1 MSEFKVKQFEDPRD
15 KDDSNRIVWT
25 TAKVQKAIESMELG
39 YQVAH
44 APFYEGDINYRKGNT
59 VFDYTEEEMAEL
71 KKCAK
76 DIVYFAN
83 TYCHAM
89 TDEGVRKIQLRDY
102 QAEMLKQYQENRW
115 NVTLASRQIGKTICS
130 GIFIAWYSLFNFDK
144 NAMIMANKGAT
155 TKEILMKA
163 KHIYENLPFFLKPG
177 ILKKDVMEM
186 RFDNGCRVIGQ
197 NTTKTGGISFT
208 IHLLYLDEFAHIMPS
223 IINPFYENVYP
234 TLSSSKISR
243 VIITSTPNGYNK
255 FHDIYQNAVDGNNE
269 YAPFRVDWWQVPG
282 RDEKWKEQEIANLGS
297 IEAFNQQYNNQFLS
311 ASSLLLSS
319 VEMKKLKNNEQE
331 FVFHEFDGL
340 DDLGIDYSSLK
351 WDQKVDPDNLDGKQ
365 DFYLFSVDL
374 AEGVGKDYTV
384 INIFKILPMDIKFH
398 RDLVSPSDVTDFFKL
413 EQIGIFRSNVHSLK
427 EVSQILYEMC
437 VNIFDQE
444 NLRCIIEYNAFGQE
458 VINNLI
464 QLYPTRNDFDEEI
477 LVRYAHRVGSKIKKP
492 GIKVNRDNKRIL
504 TTKVKNYIRTSRMIV
519 KDPTSVSEAAMFSR
533 NENGTYSA
541 QTGNDDCMMTIVN
554 ACSFFDTVDY
564 SETVEELFD
573 YIPQIYKT
581 EIEKTLESSGNLSGD
596 SFNIYDILE

>member
-1 MSEFKVKQFEDPRD
+1 MSEFKVKQFEDP
-15 KDDSNRIVWT
+15 KDNDSNRIVWNEE
-25 TAKVQKAIESMELG
+25 KVKKAIDSIEMG
-39 YQVAH
+39 YQVPH
-44 APFYEGDINYRKGNT
+44 APFYEGDIAYRKGNT
-59 VFDYTEEEMAEL
+59 VYDYSKEEVAEI
-71 KKCAK
+71 KRCAK

-89 TDEGVRKIQLRDY
+89 TDEGVRKIKLRDY
-102 QAEMLKQYQENRW
+102 QADMLRQYQDNRW
-115 NVTLASRQIGKTICS
+115 NITLASRQIGKTICS

-177 ILKKDVMEM
+177 IMKKDVMEM

-255 FHDIYQNAVDGNNE
+255 FHDIYQNAVEGNNE

-282 RDEKWKEQEIANLGS
+282 RDEEWQKQEIANLGS

-319 VEMKKLKNNEQE
+319 VEMKKVKNNEKE
-331 FVFHEFDGL
+331 FVFKELDAL
-340 DDLGIDYSSLK
+340 DDLGVDYSSLR
-351 WDQKVDPDNLDGKQ
+351 WDPDIDVDYLDGNQ
-365 DFYLFSVDL
+365 DFYLFSIDL
-374 AEGVGKDYTV
+374 AEGVGKDHTV
-384 INIFKILPMDIKFH
+384 INMFQIKPTEIKHH
-398 RDLVSPSDVTDFFKL
+398 RDLVSPSDITDFFKL
-413 EQIGIFRSNVHSLK
+413 EQIGLFRSNIHSLK
-427 EVSQILYEMC
+427 DFSMILYELC
-437 VNIFDQE
+437 VSIFDQE
-444 NLRCIIEYNAFGQE
+444 NLRLIIEYNAFGQE

-464 QLYPTRNDFDEEI
+464 SLYPTRNDFDEETI
-477 LVRYAHRVGSKIKKP
+477 VRYSHRVGSKIKKP
-492 GIKVNRDNKRIL
+492 GIKINRDNKRIL
-504 TTKVKNYIRTSRMIV
+504 TTKVKNYIRSSRMVI
-519 KDPTSVSEAAMFSR
+519 KETNTVSEAAMFSR

-541 QTGNDDCMMTIVN
+541 QTGNDDCMMTVVN

-564 SETVEELFD
+564 SETIEELFD
-573 YIPQIYKT
+573 YIDEIYKT
-581 EIEKTLESSGNLSGD
+581 KIEETLEISGNLSGD
-596 SFNIYDILE
+596 SFNIYDIVQ

>member
-1 MSEFKVKQFEDPRD
+1 MSEFKVKQFEDP
-15 KDDSNRIVWT
+15 KDNDSNRIVWNEE
-25 TAKVQKAIESMELG
+25 KVKKAIDSIEMG
-39 YQVAH
+39 YQVPH
-44 APFYEGDINYRKGNT
+44 APFYEGDIAYRKGNT
-59 VFDYTEEEMAEL
+59 VYDYSKEEVAEI
-71 KKCAK
+71 KRCAK

-89 TDEGVRKIQLRDY
+89 TDEGVRKIKLRDY
-102 QAEMLKQYQENRW
+102 QAEMLRQYQDNRW
-115 NVTLASRQIGKTICS
+115 NITLASRQIGKTICS

-177 ILKKDVMEM
+177 IMKKDVMEM

-255 FHDIYQNAVDGNNE
+255 FHDIYQNAVEGNNE

-282 RDEKWKEQEIANLGS
+282 RDEEWQKQEIANLGS

-319 VEMKKLKNNEQE
+319 VEMKKVKNNEKE
-331 FVFHEFDGL
+331 FVFKELDAL
-340 DDLGIDYSSLK
+340 DDLGVDYSALR
-351 WDQKVDPDNLDGKQ
+351 WDPDIDVDYLDGNQ
-365 DFYLFSVDL
+365 DFYLFSIDL
-374 AEGVGKDYTV
+374 AEGVGKDHTV
-384 INIFKILPMDIKFH
+384 INMFQIKPTEIKHH
-398 RDLVSPSDVTDFFKL
+398 RDLVSPSDITDFFKL
-413 EQIGIFRSNVHSLK
+413 EQIGLFRSNIHSLK
-427 EVSQILYEMC
+427 DFSMILYELC
-437 VNIFDQE
+437 VSIFDQE
-444 NLRCIIEYNAFGQE
+444 NLRLIIEYNAFGQE

-464 QLYPTRNDFDEEI
+464 SLYPTRNDFDEETI
-477 LVRYAHRVGSKIKKP
+477 VRYSHRVGSKIKKP
-492 GIKVNRDNKRIL
+492 GIKINRDNKRIL
-504 TTKVKNYIRTSRMIV
+504 TTKVKNYIRSSRMVI
-519 KDPTSVSEAAMFSR
+519 KESNTVSEAAMFSR

-541 QTGNDDCMMTIVN
+541 QTGNDDCMMTVVN

-564 SETVEELFD
+564 SETIEELFD
-573 YIPQIYKT
+573 YIDEIYKT
-581 EIEKTLESSGNLSGD
+581 KIEETLEISGNLSGD
-596 SFNIYDILE
+596 SFNIYDIVQ

>member
-1 MSEFKVKQFEDPRD
+1 MSEFKVKQFEDP
-15 KDDSNRIVWT
+15 KDNDANRIVWT
-25 TAKVQKAIESMELG
+25 SEKVQKAIESMELG
-39 YQVAH
+39 YQVPH

-59 VFDYTEEEMAEL
+59 VFDYTEAEMAEV
-71 KKCAK
+71 KRCAR

-89 TDEGVRKIQLRDY
+89 TDEGVRKIELRDY
-102 QAEMLKQYQENRW
+102 QAEMLRQYQDNRW
-115 NVTLASRQIGKTICS
+115 NITLASRQIGKTICS

-177 ILKKDVMEM
+177 VMKKDVMEM

-255 FHDIYQNAVDGNNE
+255 FHDIYQNAVEGNNE
-269 YAPFRVDWWQVPG
+269 YTPFRVDWWQVPG
-282 RDEKWKEQEIANLGS
+282 RDEEWKAQEIANLGT

-311 ASSLLLSS
+311 ASSLLLNS
-319 VEMKKLKNNEQE
+319 VEMKKLKSFETE
-331 FVFHEFDGL
+331 FVFREFDDL
-340 DDLGIDYSSLK
+340 DDLGIDYSCLK
-351 WDQKVDPDNLDGKQ
+351 WDPNIDVDMLDGKQ
-365 DFYLFSVDL
+365 DFYLFSIDL
-374 AEGVGKDYTV
+374 AEGVGKDHTV
-384 INIFKILPMDIKFH
+384 CNIFKILPTDIKFH
-398 RDLVSPSDVTDFFKL
+398 RELVSPSDITDFFKL
-413 EQIGIFRSNVHSLK
+413 EQIGIFRSNLHSLK
-427 EVSQILYEMC
+427 EFSMIVYELC

-444 NLRCIIEYNAFGQE
+444 NIRNIIEYNAFGQE
-458 VINNLI
+458 LINNLI
-464 QLYPTRNDFDEEI
+464 SLYPTRNDFDEETI
-477 LVRYAHRVGSKIKKP
+477 VKFSHRVGSKIKRH
-492 GIKVNRDNKRIL
+492 GIKINRDNKRIL
-504 TTKVKNYIRTSRMIV
+504 TTKVKNYIRSNRMIV
-519 KDPTSVSEAAMFSR
+519 KDINTVSEASMFSR

-541 QTGNDDCMMTIVN
+541 QTGNDDCMMTVVN

-573 YIPQIYKT
+573 YIDEIYKT
-581 EIEKTLESSGNLSGD
+581 EIEKTLELSGNLSGD
-596 SFNIYDILE
+596 SFNIYDILD

>member
-1 MSEFKVKQFEDPRD
+1 MSEFKVKQFEDP
-15 KDDSNRIVWT
+15 KDNDSNRIVWNEE
-25 TAKVQKAIESMELG
+25 KVKKAIDSIEMG
-39 YQVAH
+39 YQVPH
-44 APFYEGDINYRKGNT
+44 APFYEGDIAYRKGNT
-59 VFDYTEEEMAEL
+59 VYDYSKEEVAEI
-71 KKCAK
+71 KRCAK

-89 TDEGVRKIQLRDY
+89 TDEGVRKIKLRDY
-102 QAEMLKQYQENRW
+102 QAEMLRQYQDNRW
-115 NVTLASRQIGKTICS
+115 NITLASRQIGKTICS

-177 ILKKDVMEM
+177 IMKKDVMEM

-255 FHDIYQNAVDGNNE
+255 FHDIYQNAVEGNNE

-282 RDEKWKEQEIANLGS
+282 RDEEWQKQEIANLGS

-319 VEMKKLKNNEQE
+319 IEMKKVKNNEKE
-331 FVFHEFDGL
+331 FVFKELDAL
-340 DDLGIDYSSLK
+340 DDLGVDYSSLR
-351 WDQKVDPDNLDGKQ
+351 WDPDIDVDYLDGNQ
-365 DFYLFSVDL
+365 DFYLFSIDL
-374 AEGVGKDYTV
+374 AEGVGKDHTV
-384 INIFKILPMDIKFH
+384 INMFQIKPTEIKHH
-398 RDLVSPSDVTDFFKL
+398 RDLVSPSDITDFFKL
-413 EQIGIFRSNVHSLK
+413 EQIGLFRSNIHSLK
-427 EVSQILYEMC
+427 DFSMILYELC
-437 VNIFDQE
+437 VSIFDQE
-444 NLRCIIEYNAFGQE
+444 NLRLIIEYNAFGQE

-464 QLYPTRNDFDEEI
+464 SLYPTRNDFDEETI
-477 LVRYAHRVGSKIKKP
+477 VRYSHRVGSKIKKP
-492 GIKVNRDNKRIL
+492 GIKINRDNKRIL
-504 TTKVKNYIRTSRMIV
+504 TTKVKNYIRSSRMVI
-519 KDPTSVSEAAMFSR
+519 KESNTVSEAAMFSR

-541 QTGNDDCMMTIVN
+541 QTGNDDCMMTVVN

-564 SETVEELFD
+564 SETIEELFD
-573 YIPQIYKT
+573 YIDEIYKT
-581 EIEKTLESSGNLSGD
+581 KIEETLEISGNLSGD
-596 SFNIYDILE
+596 SFNIYDIVQ

>member
-1 MSEFKVKQFEDPRD
+1 MSEFKVKQFEDP
-15 KDDSNRIVWT
+15 KDNDSNRIVWNEE
-25 TAKVQKAIESMELG
+25 KVKKAIDSIEMG
-39 YQVAH
+39 YQVPH
-44 APFYEGDINYRKGNT
+44 APFYEGDIAYRKGNT
-59 VFDYTEEEMAEL
+59 VYDYSKEEVAEI
-71 KKCAK
+71 KRCAK

-89 TDEGVRKIQLRDY
+89 TDEGVRKIKLRDY
-102 QAEMLKQYQENRW
+102 QADMLRQYQDNRW
-115 NVTLASRQIGKTICS
+115 NITLASRQIGKTICS

-177 ILKKDVMEM
+177 IMKKDVMEM

-255 FHDIYQNAVDGNNE
+255 FHDIYQNAVEGNNE

-282 RDEKWKEQEIANLGS
+282 RDEEWQKQEIANLGS

-319 VEMKKLKNNEQE
+319 IEMKKVKNNEKE
-331 FVFHEFDGL
+331 FVFKELDAL
-340 DDLGIDYSSLK
+340 DDLGVDYSSLR
-351 WDQKVDPDNLDGKQ
+351 WDPDIDVDYLDGNQ
-365 DFYLFSVDL
+365 DFYLFSIDL
-374 AEGVGKDYTV
+374 AEGVGKDHTV
-384 INIFKILPMDIKFH
+384 INMFQIKPTEIKHH
-398 RDLVSPSDVTDFFKL
+398 RDLVSPSDITDFFKL
-413 EQIGIFRSNVHSLK
+413 EQIGLFRSNIHSLK
-427 EVSQILYEMC
+427 DFSMILYELC
-437 VNIFDQE
+437 VSIFDQE
-444 NLRCIIEYNAFGQE
+444 NLRLIIEYNAFGQE

-464 QLYPTRNDFDEEI
+464 SLYPTRNDFDEETI
-477 LVRYAHRVGSKIKKP
+477 VRYSHRVGSKIKKP
-492 GIKVNRDNKRIL
+492 GIKINRDNKRIL
-504 TTKVKNYIRTSRMIV
+504 TTKVKNYIRSSRMII
-519 KDPTSVSEAAMFSR
+519 KETNTVSEASMFSR

-541 QTGNDDCMMTIVN
+541 QTGNDDCMMTVVN

-564 SETVEELFD
+564 SETIEELFD
-573 YIPQIYKT
+573 YIDEIYKT
-581 EIEKTLESSGNLSGD
+581 KIEETLEISGNLSGD
-596 SFNIYDILE
+596 SFNIYDIVQ

>member
-1 MSEFKVKQFEDPRD
+1 MSEFKVKQFEDP
-15 KDDSNRIVWT
+15 KDNDSSRIVWT
-25 TAKVQKAIESMELG
+25 AEKVQKAIESIEMG

-44 APFYEGDINYRKGNT
+44 APFYEGDIAYRKGNT
-59 VFDYTEEEMAEL
+59 VYDYSKEEVAEI
-71 KKCAK
+71 KRCAK

-83 TYCHAM
+83 KYCHAM
-89 TDEGVRKIQLRDY
+89 TDEGVRKIILRPY
-102 QAEMLKQYQENRW
+102 QEEMLRQYQQNRW

-144 NAMIMANKGAT
+144 NAMIMSNKGAT

-177 ILKKDVMEM
+177 IMKKDVMEM

-282 RDEKWKEQEIANLGS
+282 RDEAWKEQEVANLGS
-297 IEAFNQQYNNQFLS
+297 IEAFNQQYGNQFLS
-311 ASSLLLSS
+311 SSSLLLSS
-319 VEMKKLKNNEQE
+319 VEMKKVKNNEKE
-331 FVFHEFDGL
+331 FVFRELDAL
-340 DDLGIDYSSLK
+340 DDLGIDYSSLR
-351 WDQKVDPDNLDGKQ
+351 WDPDIDVDMLDGNQ
-365 DFYLFSVDL
+365 DFYLFSIDL

-384 INIFKILPMDIKFH
+384 INIFKVLPMDIKDH
-398 RDLVSPSDVTDFFKL
+398 RDLVSPSDITDFFKL
-413 EQIGIFRSNVHSLK
+413 EQIGIFRSNLHSLK
-427 EVSQILYEMC
+427 DFSMILYELC
-437 VNIFDQE
+437 VEIFDQE
-444 NLRCIIEYNAFGQE
+444 NLRLIIEYNAFGQE

-464 QLYPTRNDFDEEI
+464 ALYPTRNDFDEETI
-477 LVRYAHRVGSKIKKP
+477 VRYSHRVGSKIKKP

-504 TTKVKNYIRTSRMIV
+504 TTKVKNYIRTSRMVI
-519 KDPTSVSEAAMFSR
+519 KDINTVSEAAMFSR

-541 QTGNDDCMMTIVN
+541 QTGNDDCMMTVVN

-573 YIPQIYKT
+573 YIEEIYKT
-581 EIEKTLESSGNLSGD
+581 KIEETLEISGNLSGD
-596 SFNIYDILE
+596 SFNIYDIVE

>member
-1 MSEFKVKQFEDPRD
+1 MSEFKVKQFEDP
-15 KDDSNRIVWT
+15 KDNDSSRIVWT
-25 TAKVQKAIESMELG
+25 AEKVQKAIESIEMG

-44 APFYEGDINYRKGNT
+44 APFYEGDIAYRKGNT
-59 VFDYTEEEMAEL
+59 VYDYSKEEVEEI
-71 KKCAK
+71 KRCAK

-83 TYCHAM
+83 KYCHAM
-89 TDEGVRKIQLRDY
+89 TDEGVRKIILRPY
-102 QAEMLKQYQENRW
+102 QEEMLRQYQQNRW

-144 NAMIMANKGAT
+144 NAMIMSNKGAT

-177 ILKKDVMEM
+177 IMKKDVMEM

-255 FHDIYQNAVDGNNE
+255 FHEIYQGAVDGVNE

-282 RDEKWKEQEIANLGS
+282 RDEAWKDQEVANLGS
-297 IEAFNQQYNNQFLS
+297 IEAFNQQYGNQFLS
-311 ASSLLLSS
+311 SSSLLLSS
-319 VEMKKLKNNEQE
+319 VEMKKVKNSEKE
-331 FVFHEFDGL
+331 FVFRELDAL
-340 DDLGIDYSSLK
+340 DDLGIDYSALR
-351 WDQKVDPDNLDGKQ
+351 WDPDIDVDMLDGNQ
-365 DFYLFSVDL
+365 DFYLFSIDL

-384 INIFKILPMDIKFH
+384 INIFKVLPMAVKDH
-398 RDLVSPSDVTDFFKL
+398 RDLVSPSDITDFFKL
-413 EQIGIFRSNVHSLK
+413 EQIGIFRSNLHSLK
-427 EVSQILYEMC
+427 DFSMILYELC
-437 VNIFDQE
+437 VEIFDQE
-444 NLRCIIEYNAFGQE
+444 NLRLIIEYNAFGQE

-464 QLYPTRNDFDEEI
+464 ALYPTRNDFDEETI
-477 LVRYAHRVGSKIKKP
+477 VRYSHRVGSKIKKP

-504 TTKVKNYIRTSRMIV
+504 TTKVKNYIRTSRMVI
-519 KDPTSVSEAAMFSR
+519 KDVNTVSEAAMFSR

-541 QTGNDDCMMTIVN
+541 QTGNDDCMMTVVN

-573 YIPQIYKT
+573 YIDEIYKT
-581 EIEKTLESSGNLSGD
+581 KIEETLEISGNLSGD
-596 SFNIYDILE
+596 SFNIYDIVE

>member
-1 MSEFKVKQFEDPRD
+1 MSEFKVKQFEDP
-15 KDDSNRIVWT
+15 KDNDSNRIVWNEE
-25 TAKVQKAIESMELG
+25 KVKKAIDSIEMG
-39 YQVAH
+39 YQVPH
-44 APFYEGDINYRKGNT
+44 APFYEGDIAYRKGNT
-59 VFDYTEEEMAEL
+59 VYDYSKEEVAEI
-71 KKCAK
+71 KRCAK

-89 TDEGVRKIQLRDY
+89 TDEGVRKIKLRDY
-102 QAEMLKQYQENRW
+102 QAEMLRQYQDNRW
-115 NVTLASRQIGKTICS
+115 NITLASRQIGKTICS

-177 ILKKDVMEM
+177 IMKKDVMEM

-255 FHDIYQNAVDGNNE
+255 FHDIYQNAVEGNNE

-282 RDEKWKEQEIANLGS
+282 RDEEWQKQEIANLGS

-319 VEMKKLKNNEQE
+319 VEMKKVKNNEKE
-331 FVFHEFDGL
+331 FVFKELDAL
-340 DDLGIDYSSLK
+340 DDLGVDYSSLR
-351 WDQKVDPDNLDGKQ
+351 WDPDIDVDYLDGNQ
-365 DFYLFSVDL
+365 DFYLFSIDL
-374 AEGVGKDYTV
+374 AEGVGKDHTV
-384 INIFKILPMDIKFH
+384 INMFQIKPTEIKHH
-398 RDLVSPSDVTDFFKL
+398 RDLVSPSDITDFFKL
-413 EQIGIFRSNVHSLK
+413 EQIGLFRSNIHSLK
-427 EVSQILYEMC
+427 DFSMILYELC
-437 VNIFDQE
+437 VSIFDQE
-444 NLRCIIEYNAFGQE
+444 NLRLIIEYNAFGQE

-464 QLYPTRNDFDEEI
+464 SLYPTRNDFDEETI
-477 LVRYAHRVGSKIKKP
+477 VRYSHRVGSKIKKP
-492 GIKVNRDNKRIL
+492 GIKINRDNKRIL
-504 TTKVKNYIRTSRMIV
+504 TTKVKNYIRSSRMVI
-519 KDPTSVSEAAMFSR
+519 KETNTVSEAAMFSR
-533 NENGTYSA
+533 NDNGTYSA
-541 QTGNDDCMMTIVN
+541 QTGNDDCMMTVVN

-564 SETVEELFD
+564 SETIEELFD
-573 YIPQIYKT
+573 YIDEIYKT
-581 EIEKTLESSGNLSGD
+581 KIEETLEISGNLSGD
-596 SFNIYDILE
+596 SFNIYDIVQ

>member
-1 MSEFKVKQFEDPRD
+1 MSEFKVKQFEDP
-15 KDDSNRIVWT
+15 KDNDSNRIVWT
-25 TAKVQKAIESMELG
+25 EEKVKKAIDSIEMG
-39 YQVAH
+39 YQVPH
-44 APFYEGDINYRKGNT
+44 APFYEGDIAYRKGNT
-59 VFDYTEEEMAEL
+59 VYDYSKDEVAEI
-71 KKCAK
+71 KRCAK

-89 TDEGVRKIQLRDY
+89 TDEGVRKIKLRDY
-102 QAEMLKQYQENRW
+102 QAEMLRQYQVNRW
-115 NVTLASRQIGKTICS
+115 NITLASRQIGKTICS

-177 ILKKDVMEM
+177 IMKKDVMEM

-255 FHDIYQNAVDGNNE
+255 FHDIYQNAVEGNNE

-282 RDEKWKEQEIANLGS
+282 RDEEWQKQEIANLGS

-319 VEMKKLKNNEQE
+319 VEMKKVKNNEKE
-331 FVFHEFDGL
+331 FVFKELDAL
-340 DDLGIDYSSLK
+340 DDLGVDYSSLR
-351 WDQKVDPDNLDGKQ
+351 WDPDIDVDRLDGNQ
-365 DFYLFSVDL
+365 DFYLFSIDL
-374 AEGVGKDYTV
+374 AEGVGKDHTV
-384 INIFKILPMDIKFH
+384 INMFQIKPTEIKHH
-398 RDLVSPSDVTDFFKL
+398 RDLVSPSDITDFFKL
-413 EQIGIFRSNVHSLK
+413 EQIGLFRSNIHSLK
-427 EVSQILYEMC
+427 DFSMILYELC
-437 VNIFDQE
+437 VSIFDQE
-444 NLRCIIEYNAFGQE
+444 NLRLIIEYNAFGQE

-464 QLYPTRNDFDEEI
+464 SLYPTRNDFDEETI
-477 LVRYAHRVGSKIKKP
+477 VRYSHRVGSKIKKP
-492 GIKVNRDNKRIL
+492 GIKINRDNKRIL
-504 TTKVKNYIRTSRMIV
+504 TTKVKNYIRSSRMVIKETNTV
-519 KDPTSVSEAAMFSR
+519 NEAAMFSR

-541 QTGNDDCMMTIVN
+541 QTGNDDCMMTVVN

-564 SETVEELFD
+564 SETIEELFD
-573 YIPQIYKT
+573 YIDEIYKT
-581 EIEKTLESSGNLSGD
+581 KIEETLEISGNLSGD
-596 SFNIYDILE
+596 SFNIYDIVQ

>member
-1 MSEFKVKQFEDPRD
+1 MSEFKVKQFEDPREN
-15 KDDSNRIVWT
+15 DDSNRIVWT
-25 TAKVQKAIESMELG
+25 SEKVRKAIESMELG
-39 YQVAH
+39 YQVPH
-44 APFYEGDINYRKGNT
+44 APFYEGDINYRRGNT
-59 VFDYTEEEMAEL
+59 VYDYTEEEMAEI
-71 KKCAK
+71 KRCAK

-83 TYCHAM
+83 KYCHAM
-89 TDEGVRKIQLRDY
+89 TDEGVRKITLRDY
-102 QAEMLKQYQENRW
+102 QADMLQQYQKNRW

-177 ILKKDVMEM
+177 VMKKDVMEM

-255 FHDIYQNAVDGNNE
+255 FHEIYQGAVDGMNE
-269 YAPFRVDWWQVPG
+269 YAPFRVDWWDVPG
-282 RDEKWKEQEIANLGS
+282 RDEEWKKQEVANLGS
-297 IEAFNQQYNNQFLS
+297 IEAFNQQYGNQFLS

-319 VEMKKLKNNEQE
+319 IEMKKLKNSETE
-331 FVFHEFDGL
+331 FIFHEFDDL
-340 DDLGIDYSSLK
+340 DDLGIDYSCLR
-351 WDQKVDPDNLDGKQ
+351 WDPAIDPDRLDEKE
-365 DFYLFSVDL
+365 DFYVFSIDL
-374 AEGVGKDYTV
+374 AEGVGKDYTI
-384 INIFKILPMDIKFH
+384 INIFKVLPMDIKHH
-398 RDLVSPSDVTDFFKL
+398 RDLVSPSDITDFFKL
-413 EQIGIFRSNVHSLK
+413 EQIGIFRSNTHSLK
-427 EVSQILYEMC
+427 EVSQVLYELC
-437 VNIFDQE
+437 VHIFDQE

-458 VINNLI
+458 IINSLI
-464 QLYPTRNDFDEEI
+464 AMYPTRNDFDEEI

-492 GIKVNRDNKRIL
+492 GIKINRDNKRIL
-504 TTKVKNYIRTSRMIV
+504 TTKVKNYIANSRMIV
-519 KDPTSVSEAAMFSR
+519 KDQTTVMEASMFSR

-541 QTGNDDCMMTIVN
+541 QTGNDDCMMTVVN

-573 YIPQIYKT
+573 YIQEIYRK
-581 EIEKTLESSGNLSGD
+581 EIEKTLEISGNLSGD
-596 SFNIYDILE
+596 SFNIYDIIE

>member
-1 MSEFKVKQFEDPRD
+1 MSEFKVKQFEDP
-15 KDDSNRIVWT
+15 KDNDSNRIVWNEE
-25 TAKVQKAIESMELG
+25 KVKKAIDSIEMG
-39 YQVAH
+39 YQVPH
-44 APFYEGDINYRKGNT
+44 APFYEGDIAYRKGNT
-59 VFDYTEEEMAEL
+59 VYDYSKEEVEEI
-71 KKCAK
+71 KRCAK

-89 TDEGVRKIQLRDY
+89 TDEGVRKIKLRDY
-102 QAEMLKQYQENRW
+102 QAEMLRQYQDNRW
-115 NVTLASRQIGKTICS
+115 NITLASRQIGKTICS

-177 ILKKDVMEM
+177 IMKKDVMEM

-255 FHDIYQNAVDGNNE
+255 FHDIYQNAVEGNNE

-282 RDEKWKEQEIANLGS
+282 RDEEWQKQEIANLGS

-319 VEMKKLKNNEQE
+319 VEMKKVKNNEKE
-331 FVFHEFDGL
+331 FVFKELDAL
-340 DDLGIDYSSLK
+340 DDLGVDYSALR
-351 WDQKVDPDNLDGKQ
+351 WDPDIDVDYLDGNQ
-365 DFYLFSVDL
+365 DFYLFSIDL
-374 AEGVGKDYTV
+374 AEGVGKDHTV
-384 INIFKILPMDIKFH
+384 INMFQIKPTEIKHH
-398 RDLVSPSDVTDFFKL
+398 RDLVSPSDITDFFKL
-413 EQIGIFRSNVHSLK
+413 EQIGLFRSNIHSLK
-427 EVSQILYEMC
+427 DFSMILYELC
-437 VNIFDQE
+437 VSIFDQE
-444 NLRCIIEYNAFGQE
+444 NLRLIIEYNAFGQE

-464 QLYPTRNDFDEEI
+464 SLYPTRNDFDEETI
-477 LVRYAHRVGSKIKKP
+477 VRYSHRVGSKIKKP
-492 GIKVNRDNKRIL
+492 GIKINRDNKRIL
-504 TTKVKNYIRTSRMIV
+504 TTKVKNYIRSSRMVI
-519 KDPTSVSEAAMFSR
+519 KESNTVSEAAMFSR

-541 QTGNDDCMMTIVN
+541 QTGNDDCMMTVVN

-564 SETVEELFD
+564 SETIEELFD
-573 YIPQIYKT
+573 YIDEIYKT
-581 EIEKTLESSGNLSGD
+581 KIEETLEISGNLSGD
-596 SFNIYDILE
+596 SFNIYDIVQ

>member
-1 MSEFKVKQFEDPRD
+1 MSEFKVKQFEDP
-15 KDDSNRIVWT
+15 KDNDSSRIVWT
-25 TAKVQKAIESMELG
+25 AEKVQKAIESIELG

-44 APFYEGDINYRKGNT
+44 APFYEGDIAYRKGNT
-59 VFDYTEEEMAEL
+59 VYDYSKEEVEEI
-71 KKCAK
+71 KRCAK

-83 TYCHAM
+83 KYCHAM
-89 TDEGVRKIQLRDY
+89 TDEGVRKIILRPY
-102 QAEMLKQYQENRW
+102 QEEMLRQYQENRW

-144 NAMIMANKGAT
+144 NAMIMSNKGAT

-177 ILKKDVMEM
+177 IMKKDVMEM

-282 RDEKWKEQEIANLGS
+282 RAEKWKEQEVANLGS
-297 IEAFNQQYNNQFLS
+297 IEAFNQQYGNQFLS
-311 ASSLLLSS
+311 SSSLLLSS
-319 VEMKKLKNNEQE
+319 IEMKKVKNSEKE
-331 FVFHEFDGL
+331 FVFRELDAL
-340 DDLGIDYSSLK
+340 DDLGIDYSSLR
-351 WDQKVDPDNLDGKQ
+351 WDPDIDVDMLDGNQ
-365 DFYLFSVDL
+365 DFYLFSIDL

-384 INIFKILPMDIKFH
+384 INIFKILPMEVKDH
-398 RDLVSPSDVTDFFKL
+398 RDLVSPSDITDFFKL
-413 EQIGIFRSNVHSLK
+413 EQIGLFRSNLHSLK
-427 EVSQILYEMC
+427 DFSMILYELC
-437 VNIFDQE
+437 VEIFDQE
-444 NLRCIIEYNAFGQE
+444 NLRLIIEYNAFGQE

-464 QLYPTRNDFDEEI
+464 ALYPTRNDFDEETI
-477 LVRYAHRVGSKIKKP
+477 VRYSHRVGSKIKKP

-504 TTKVKNYIRTSRMIV
+504 TTKVKNYIRTSRMIL
-519 KDPTSVSEAAMFSR
+519 KEPNTVSEAAMFSR

-541 QTGNDDCMMTIVN
+541 QTGNDDCMMTVVN

-573 YIPQIYKT
+573 YIEEIYKT
-581 EIEKTLESSGNLSGD
+581 KIEETLEISGNLSGD
-596 SFNIYDILE
+596 SFNIYDIVE

>member
-1 MSEFKVKQFEDPRD
+1 MSEFKVKQFEDP
-15 KDDSNRIVWT
+15 KDNDSNRIVWNEE
-25 TAKVQKAIESMELG
+25 KVKKAIDSIEMG
-39 YQVAH
+39 YQVPH
-44 APFYEGDINYRKGNT
+44 APFYEGDIAYRKGNT
-59 VFDYTEEEMAEL
+59 VYDYSKEEVAEI
-71 KKCAK
+71 KRCAK

-89 TDEGVRKIQLRDY
+89 TDEGVRKIKLRDY
-102 QAEMLKQYQENRW
+102 QADMLKQYQDNRW
-115 NVTLASRQIGKTICS
+115 NITLASRQIGKTICS

-177 ILKKDVMEM
+177 IMKKDVMEM

-255 FHDIYQNAVDGNNE
+255 FHDIYQNAVEGNNE

-282 RDEKWKEQEIANLGS
+282 RDEEWQKQEIANLGS

-319 VEMKKLKNNEQE
+319 IEMKKVKNNEKE
-331 FVFHEFDGL
+331 FVFKELDAL
-340 DDLGIDYSSLK
+340 DDLGVDYSSLR
-351 WDQKVDPDNLDGKQ
+351 WDPDIDVDYLDGNQ
-365 DFYLFSVDL
+365 DFYLFSIDL
-374 AEGVGKDYTV
+374 AEGVGKDHTV
-384 INIFKILPMDIKFH
+384 INMFQIKPTEIKHH
-398 RDLVSPSDVTDFFKL
+398 RDLVSPSDITDFFKL
-413 EQIGIFRSNVHSLK
+413 EQIGLFRSNIHSLK
-427 EVSQILYEMC
+427 DFSMILYELC
-437 VNIFDQE
+437 VSVFDQE
-444 NLRCIIEYNAFGQE
+444 NLRLIIEYNAFGQE

-464 QLYPTRNDFDEEI
+464 SLYPTRNDFDEETI
-477 LVRYAHRVGSKIKKP
+477 VRYSHRVGSKIKKP
-492 GIKVNRDNKRIL
+492 GIKINRDNKRIL
-504 TTKVKNYIRTSRMIV
+504 TTKVKNYIRSSRMVI
-519 KDPTSVSEAAMFSR
+519 KETNTVSEAAMFSR

-541 QTGNDDCMMTIVN
+541 QTGNDDCMMTVVN

-564 SETVEELFD
+564 SETIEELFD
-573 YIPQIYKT
+573 YIDEIYKT
-581 EIEKTLESSGNLSGD
+581 KIEETLEISGNLSGD
-596 SFNIYDILE
+596 SFNIYDIVQ

>member
-1 MSEFKVKQFEDPRD
+1 MIEFKVKQFEDP
-15 KDDSNRIVWT
+15 KDNDSSRIVWT
-25 TAKVQKAIESMELG
+25 AEKVQKAIESIELG

-44 APFYEGDINYRKGNT
+44 APFYEGDIAYRKGNT
-59 VFDYTEEEMAEL
+59 VYDYSKEEVEEI
-71 KKCAK
+71 KRCAK

-83 TYCHAM
+83 KYCHAM
-89 TDEGVRKIQLRDY
+89 TDEGVRKIILRPY
-102 QAEMLKQYQENRW
+102 QEEMLRQYQQNRW

-144 NAMIMANKGAT
+144 NAMIMSNKGAT

-177 ILKKDVMEM
+177 IMKKDVMEM

-255 FHDIYQNAVDGNNE
+255 FHEIYQGAVDGVNE
-269 YAPFRVDWWQVPG
+269 YAPSRVDWWQVPG
-282 RDEKWKEQEIANLGS
+282 RDEKWKEQEVANLGS
-297 IEAFNQQYNNQFLS
+297 IEAFNQQYGNQFLS
-311 ASSLLLSS
+311 SSSLLLSS
-319 VEMKKLKNNEQE
+319 IEMKKVKNSEKE
-331 FVFHEFDGL
+331 FVFRELDAL
-340 DDLGIDYSSLK
+340 DDLGIDYSSLR
-351 WDQKVDPDNLDGKQ
+351 WDPDIDVDMLDGNQ
-365 DFYLFSVDL
+365 DFYLFSIDL

-384 INIFKILPMDIKFH
+384 INIFKILPMEVKDH
-398 RDLVSPSDVTDFFKL
+398 RDLVSPSDITDFFKL
-413 EQIGIFRSNVHSLK
+413 EQIGLFRSNLHSLK
-427 EVSQILYEMC
+427 DFSMILYELC
-437 VNIFDQE
+437 VEVFDQE
-444 NLRCIIEYNAFGQE
+444 NLRLIIEYNAFGQE

-464 QLYPTRNDFDEEI
+464 ALYPTRNDFDEETI
-477 LVRYAHRVGSKIKKP
+477 VRYSHRVGSKIKKP

-504 TTKVKNYIRTSRMIV
+504 TTKVKNYIRTSRMIL
-519 KDPTSVSEAAMFSR
+519 KEPNTVSEAAMFSR

-541 QTGNDDCMMTIVN
+541 QTGNDDCMMTVVN

-573 YIPQIYKT
+573 YIEEIYKT
-581 EIEKTLESSGNLSGD
+581 KIEETLEISGNLSGD
-596 SFNIYDILE
+596 SFNIYDIVE

>member
-1 MSEFKVKQFEDPRD
+1 MSEFKVKQFEDP
-15 KDDSNRIVWT
+15 KDNDSNRIVWNEE
-25 TAKVQKAIESMELG
+25 KVKKAIDSIEMG
-39 YQVAH
+39 YQVPH
-44 APFYEGDINYRKGNT
+44 APFYEGDIAYRKGNT
-59 VFDYTEEEMAEL
+59 VYDYSKEEVAEI
-71 KKCAK
+71 KRCAK

-89 TDEGVRKIQLRDY
+89 TDEGVRKIKLRDY
-102 QAEMLKQYQENRW
+102 QADMLRQYQDNRW
-115 NVTLASRQIGKTICS
+115 NITLASRQIGKTICS

-177 ILKKDVMEM
+177 IMKKDVMEM

-255 FHDIYQNAVDGNNE
+255 FHDIYQNAVEGNNE

-282 RDEKWKEQEIANLGS
+282 RDEEWQKQEIANLGS

-319 VEMKKLKNNEQE
+319 IEMKKVKNNEKE
-331 FVFHEFDGL
+331 FVFKELDVL
-340 DDLGIDYSSLK
+340 DDLGVDYSSLR
-351 WDQKVDPDNLDGKQ
+351 WDPDIDVDYLDGNQ
-365 DFYLFSVDL
+365 DFYLFSIDL
-374 AEGVGKDYTV
+374 AEGVGKDHTV
-384 INIFKILPMDIKFH
+384 INIFQIKPTEIKHH
-398 RDLVSPSDVTDFFKL
+398 RDLVSPSDITDFFKL
-413 EQIGIFRSNVHSLK
+413 EQIGLFRSNIHSLK
-427 EVSQILYEMC
+427 DFSMILYELC
-437 VNIFDQE
+437 VSIFDQE
-444 NLRCIIEYNAFGQE
+444 NLRLIIEYNAFGQE

-464 QLYPTRNDFDEEI
+464 SLYPTRNDFDEETI
-477 LVRYAHRVGSKIKKP
+477 VRYSHRVGSKIKKP
-492 GIKVNRDNKRIL
+492 GIKINRDNKRIL
-504 TTKVKNYIRTSRMIV
+504 TTKVKNYIRSSRMVI
-519 KDPTSVSEAAMFSR
+519 KETNTVSEAAMFSR

-541 QTGNDDCMMTIVN
+541 QTGNDDCMMTVVN

-564 SETVEELFD
+564 SETIEELFD
-573 YIPQIYKT
+573 YIDEIYKT
-581 EIEKTLESSGNLSGD
+581 KIEETLEISGNLSGD
-596 SFNIYDILE
+596 SFNIYDIVQ

>member
-1 MSEFKVKQFEDPRD
+1 MSEFKVKQFEDP
-15 KDDSNRIVWT
+15 KDNDSNRIVWNEE
-25 TAKVQKAIESMELG
+25 KVKKAIDSIEMG
-39 YQVAH
+39 YQVPH
-44 APFYEGDINYRKGNT
+44 APFYEGDIAYRKGNT
-59 VFDYTEEEMAEL
+59 VYDYSKEEVAEI
-71 KKCAK
+71 KRCAK

-89 TDEGVRKIQLRDY
+89 TDEGVRKIKLRDY
-102 QAEMLKQYQENRW
+102 QADMLRQYQDNRW
-115 NVTLASRQIGKTICS
+115 NITLASRQIGKTICS

-177 ILKKDVMEM
+177 IMKKDVMEM

-255 FHDIYQNAVDGNNE
+255 FHDIYQNAVEGNNE

-282 RDEKWKEQEIANLGS
+282 RDEEWQKQEIANLGS

-319 VEMKKLKNNEQE
+319 IEMKKVKNNEKE
-331 FVFHEFDGL
+331 FVFKELDVL
-340 DDLGIDYSSLK
+340 DDLGVDYSSLR
-351 WDQKVDPDNLDGKQ
+351 WDPDIDVDYLDGNQ
-365 DFYLFSVDL
+365 DFYLFSIDL
-374 AEGVGKDYTV
+374 AEGVGKDHTV
-384 INIFKILPMDIKFH
+384 INIFQIKPTEIKHH
-398 RDLVSPSDVTDFFKL
+398 RDLVSPSDITDFFKL
-413 EQIGIFRSNVHSLK
+413 EQIGLFRSNIHSLK
-427 EVSQILYEMC
+427 DFSMVLYELC
-437 VNIFDQE
+437 VSIFDQE
-444 NLRCIIEYNAFGQE
+444 NLRLIIEYNAFGQE

-464 QLYPTRNDFDEEI
+464 SLYPTRNDFDEETI
-477 LVRYAHRVGSKIKKP
+477 VRYSHRVGSKIKKP
-492 GIKVNRDNKRIL
+492 GIKINRDNKRIL
-504 TTKVKNYIRTSRMIV
+504 TTKVKNYIRSSRMVI
-519 KDPTSVSEAAMFSR
+519 KETNTVSEAAMFSR

-541 QTGNDDCMMTIVN
+541 QTGNDDCMMTVVN

-564 SETVEELFD
+564 SETIEELFD
-573 YIPQIYKT
+573 YIDEIYKT
-581 EIEKTLESSGNLSGD
+581 KIEETLEISGNLSGD
-596 SFNIYDILE
+596 SFNIYDIVQ

>member
-1 MSEFKVKQFEDPRD
+1 MSEFKVKQFEDP
-15 KDDSNRIVWT
+15 KDNDSSRIVWT
-25 TAKVQKAIESMELG
+25 AEKVQKAIESIELG

-44 APFYEGDINYRKGNT
+44 APFYEGDIAYRKGNT
-59 VFDYTEEEMAEL
+59 VYDYSKEEVEEI
-71 KKCAK
+71 KRCAK

-83 TYCHAM
+83 KYCHAM
-89 TDEGVRKIQLRDY
+89 TDEGVRKIILRPY
-102 QAEMLKQYQENRW
+102 QEEMLRQYQENRW

-144 NAMIMANKGAT
+144 NAMIMSNKGAT

-177 ILKKDVMEM
+177 IMKKDVMEM

-282 RDEKWKEQEIANLGS
+282 RDEKWKEQEVANLGS
-297 IEAFNQQYNNQFLS
+297 IEAFNQQYGNQFLS
-311 ASSLLLSS
+311 SSSLLLSS
-319 VEMKKLKNNEQE
+319 IEMKKVKNSEKE
-331 FVFHEFDGL
+331 FVFRELDAL
-340 DDLGIDYSSLK
+340 DDLGIDYSSLR
-351 WDQKVDPDNLDGKQ
+351 WDPDIDVDMLDGNQ
-365 DFYLFSVDL
+365 DFYLFSIDL

-384 INIFKILPMDIKFH
+384 INIFKILPMDVKDH
-398 RDLVSPSDVTDFFKL
+398 RDLVSPSDITDFFKL
-413 EQIGIFRSNVHSLK
+413 EQIGLFRSNLHSLK
-427 EVSQILYEMC
+427 DFSMILYELC
-437 VNIFDQE
+437 VEIFDQE
-444 NLRCIIEYNAFGQE
+444 NLRLIIEYNAFGQE

-464 QLYPTRNDFDEEI
+464 ALYPTRNDFDEETI
-477 LVRYAHRVGSKIKKP
+477 VRYSHRVGSKIKKP

-504 TTKVKNYIRTSRMIV
+504 TTKVKNYIRTSRMIL
-519 KDPTSVSEAAMFSR
+519 KEPNTVSEAAMFSR

-541 QTGNDDCMMTIVN
+541 QTGNDDCMMTVVN

-573 YIPQIYKT
+573 YIEEIYKT
-581 EIEKTLESSGNLSGD
+581 KIEETLEISGNLSGD
-596 SFNIYDILE
+596 SFNIYDIVE

>member
-1 MSEFKVKQFEDPRD
+1 MSEFKVKQFEDP
-15 KDDSNRIVWT
+15 KDNDSNRIVWNEE
-25 TAKVQKAIESMELG
+25 KVKKAIDSIEMG
-39 YQVAH
+39 YQVPH
-44 APFYEGDINYRKGNT
+44 APFYEGDIAYRKGNT
-59 VFDYTEEEMAEL
+59 VYDYSKEEVEEI
-71 KKCAK
+71 KRCAK

-89 TDEGVRKIQLRDY
+89 TDEGVRKIKLRDY
-102 QAEMLKQYQENRW
+102 QADMLRQYQDNRW
-115 NVTLASRQIGKTICS
+115 NITLASRQIGKTICS

-177 ILKKDVMEM
+177 IMKKDVMEM

-255 FHDIYQNAVDGNNE
+255 FHDIYQNAVEGNNE

-282 RDEKWKEQEIANLGS
+282 RDEEWQKQEIANLGS

-319 VEMKKLKNNEQE
+319 IEMKKVKNNEKE
-331 FVFHEFDGL
+331 FVFKELDAL
-340 DDLGIDYSSLK
+340 DDLGVDYSSLR
-351 WDQKVDPDNLDGKQ
+351 WDPDIDVDYLDGNQ
-365 DFYLFSVDL
+365 DFYLFSIDL
-374 AEGVGKDYTV
+374 AEGVGKDHTV
-384 INIFKILPMDIKFH
+384 INMFQIKPTEIKHH
-398 RDLVSPSDVTDFFKL
+398 RDLVSPSDITDFFKL
-413 EQIGIFRSNVHSLK
+413 EQIGLFRSNIHSLK
-427 EVSQILYEMC
+427 DFSMILYELC
-437 VNIFDQE
+437 VSIFDQE
-444 NLRCIIEYNAFGQE
+444 NLRLIIEYNAFGQE

-464 QLYPTRNDFDEEI
+464 SLYPTRNDFDEETI
-477 LVRYAHRVGSKIKKP
+477 VRYSHRVGSKIKKP
-492 GIKVNRDNKRIL
+492 GIKINRDNKRIL
-504 TTKVKNYIRTSRMIV
+504 TTKVKNYIRSSRMVI
-519 KDPTSVSEAAMFSR
+519 KETNTVSEAAMFSR

-541 QTGNDDCMMTIVN
+541 QTGNDDCMMTVVN

-564 SETVEELFD
+564 SETIEELFD
-573 YIPQIYKT
+573 YIDEIYKT
-581 EIEKTLESSGNLSGD
+581 KIEETLEISGNLSGD
-596 SFNIYDILE
+596 SFNIYDIVQ

>member
-1 MSEFKVKQFEDPRD
+1 MSEFKVKQFEDP
-15 KDDSNRIVWT
+15 KDNDSSRIVWT
-25 TAKVQKAIESMELG
+25 AEKVQKAIESIEMG

-44 APFYEGDINYRKGNT
+44 APFYEGDIAYRKGNT
-59 VFDYTEEEMAEL
+59 VYDYSKEEVAEI
-71 KKCAK
+71 KRCAK

-83 TYCHAM
+83 KYCHAM
-89 TDEGVRKIQLRDY
+89 TDEGVRKIILRPY
-102 QAEMLKQYQENRW
+102 QEEMLRQYQQNRW

-144 NAMIMANKGAT
+144 NAMIMSNKGAT

-177 ILKKDVMEM
+177 IMKKDVMEM

-282 RDEKWKEQEIANLGS
+282 RDEAWKEQEVANLGS
-297 IEAFNQQYNNQFLS
+297 IEAFNQQYGNQFLS
-311 ASSLLLSS
+311 SSSLLLSS
-319 VEMKKLKNNEQE
+319 VEMKKVKNNEKE
-331 FVFHEFDGL
+331 FVFRELDAL
-340 DDLGIDYSSLK
+340 DDLGIDYSSLR
-351 WDQKVDPDNLDGKQ
+351 WDPDIDVDMLDGNQ
-365 DFYLFSVDL
+365 DFYLFSIDL

-384 INIFKILPMDIKFH
+384 INIFKVLPMDIKDH
-398 RDLVSPSDVTDFFKL
+398 RDLVSPSDITDFFKL
-413 EQIGIFRSNVHSLK
+413 EQIGIFRSNLHSLK
-427 EVSQILYEMC
+427 DFSMILYELC
-437 VNIFDQE
+437 VEIFDQE
-444 NLRCIIEYNAFGQE
+444 NLRLIIEYNAFGQE

-464 QLYPTRNDFDEEI
+464 ALYPTRNDFDEETI
-477 LVRYAHRVGSKIKKP
+477 VRYSHRVGSKIKKP

-504 TTKVKNYIRTSRMIV
+504 TTKVKNYIRTNRMVI
-519 KDPTSVSEAAMFSR
+519 KDINTVSEASMFSR

-541 QTGNDDCMMTIVN
+541 QTGNDDCMMTVVN

-573 YIPQIYKT
+573 YIEEIYKT
-581 EIEKTLESSGNLSGD
+581 KIEETLEISGNLSGD
-596 SFNIYDILE
+596 SFNIYDIVE

>member
-1 MSEFKVKQFEDPRD
+1 MSEFKVKQFEDP
-15 KDDSNRIVWT
+15 KDNDSSRIVWT
-25 TAKVQKAIESMELG
+25 AEKVQKAIESIELG

-44 APFYEGDINYRKGNT
+44 APFYEGDIAYRKGNT
-59 VFDYTEEEMAEL
+59 VYDYSKEEVEEI
-71 KKCAK
+71 KRCAK

-83 TYCHAM
+83 KYCHAM
-89 TDEGVRKIQLRDY
+89 TDEGVRKIILRPY
-102 QAEMLKQYQENRW
+102 QEEMLRQYQENRW

-144 NAMIMANKGAT
+144 NAMIMSNKGAT

-177 ILKKDVMEM
+177 IMKKDVMEM

-255 FHDIYQNAVDGNNE
+255 FHDIYQTAVDGNNE

-282 RDEKWKEQEIANLGS
+282 RDEKWKEQEVANLGS
-297 IEAFNQQYNNQFLS
+297 IEAFNQQYGNQFLS
-311 ASSLLLSS
+311 SSSLLLSS
-319 VEMKKLKNNEQE
+319 VEMKKVKNSEKE
-331 FVFHEFDGL
+331 FVFRELDAL
-340 DDLGIDYSSLK
+340 DDLGIDYSSLR
-351 WDQKVDPDNLDGKQ
+351 WDPDIDVDMLDGNQ
-365 DFYLFSVDL
+365 DFYLFSIDL

-384 INIFKILPMDIKFH
+384 INIFKILPMEVKDH
-398 RDLVSPSDVTDFFKL
+398 RDLVSPSDITDFFKL
-413 EQIGIFRSNVHSLK
+413 EQIGLFRSNLHSLK
-427 EVSQILYEMC
+427 DFSMILYELC
-437 VNIFDQE
+437 VEIFDQE
-444 NLRCIIEYNAFGQE
+444 NLRLIIEYNAFGQE

-464 QLYPTRNDFDEEI
+464 ALYPTRNDFDEETI
-477 LVRYAHRVGSKIKKP
+477 VRYSHRVGSKIKKP

-504 TTKVKNYIRTSRMIV
+504 TTKVKNYIRTSRMIL
-519 KDPTSVSEAAMFSR
+519 KEPNTVSEAAMFSR

-541 QTGNDDCMMTIVN
+541 QTGNDDCMMTVVN

-573 YIPQIYKT
+573 YIEEIYKT
-581 EIEKTLESSGNLSGD
+581 KIEETLEISGNLSGD
-596 SFNIYDILE
+596 SFNIYDIVE

>member
-1 MSEFKVKQFEDPRD
+1 MSEFKVKQFEDP
-15 KDDSNRIVWT
+15 KDNDSSRIVWT
-25 TAKVQKAIESMELG
+25 AEKVQKAIESIELG

-44 APFYEGDINYRKGNT
+44 APFYEGDIAYRKGNT
-59 VFDYTEEEMAEL
+59 VYDYSKEEVEEI
-71 KKCAK
+71 KRCAK

-83 TYCHAM
+83 KYCHAM
-89 TDEGVRKIQLRDY
+89 TDEGVRKIILRPY
-102 QAEMLKQYQENRW
+102 QEEMLRQYQENRW

-144 NAMIMANKGAT
+144 NAMIMSNKGAT

-177 ILKKDVMEM
+177 IMKKDVMEM

-282 RDEKWKEQEIANLGS
+282 RDEKWKEQEVANLGS
-297 IEAFNQQYNNQFLS
+297 IEAFNQQYGNQFLS
-311 ASSLLLSS
+311 SSSLLLSS
-319 VEMKKLKNNEQE
+319 IEMKKVKNSEKE
-331 FVFHEFDGL
+331 FVFRELDAL
-340 DDLGIDYSSLK
+340 DDLGIDYSSLR
-351 WDQKVDPDNLDGKQ
+351 WDPDIDVDMLDGNQ
-365 DFYLFSVDL
+365 DFYLFSIDL

-384 INIFKILPMDIKFH
+384 INIFKILPMEVKDH
-398 RDLVSPSDVTDFFKL
+398 RDLVSPSDITDFFKL
-413 EQIGIFRSNVHSLK
+413 EQIGLFRSNLHSLK
-427 EVSQILYEMC
+427 DFSMILYELC
-437 VNIFDQE
+437 VEIFDQE
-444 NLRCIIEYNAFGQE
+444 NLRLIIEYNAFGQE

-464 QLYPTRNDFDEEI
+464 ALYPTRNDFDEETI
-477 LVRYAHRVGSKIKKP
+477 VRYSHRVGSKIKKP

-504 TTKVKNYIRTSRMIV
+504 TTKVKNYIRTSRMIL
-519 KDPTSVSEAAMFSR
+519 KEPNTVSEAAMFSR

-541 QTGNDDCMMTIVN
+541 QTGNDDCMMTVVN

-573 YIPQIYKT
+573 YIEEIYKT
-581 EIEKTLESSGNLSGD
+581 KIEETLEISGNLSGD
-596 SFNIYDILE
+596 SFNIYDIVE

>member
-1 MSEFKVKQFEDPRD
+1 MSEFKVKQFEDP
-15 KDDSNRIVWT
+15 KDNDSNRIVWNEE
-25 TAKVQKAIESMELG
+25 KVKKAIDSIEMG
-39 YQVAH
+39 YQVPH
-44 APFYEGDINYRKGNT
+44 APFYEGDIAYRKGNT
-59 VFDYTEEEMAEL
+59 VYDYSKEEVEEI
-71 KKCAK
+71 KRCAK

-89 TDEGVRKIQLRDY
+89 TDEGVRKIKLRDY
-102 QAEMLKQYQENRW
+102 QADMLRQYQDNRW
-115 NVTLASRQIGKTICS
+115 NITLASRQIGKTICS

-177 ILKKDVMEM
+177 IMKKDVMEM

-255 FHDIYQNAVDGNNE
+255 FHDIYQNAVEGNNE

-282 RDEKWKEQEIANLGS
+282 RDEEWQKQEIANLGS

-319 VEMKKLKNNEQE
+319 VEMKKVKNNEKE
-331 FVFHEFDGL
+331 FVFKELDAL
-340 DDLGIDYSSLK
+340 DDLGVDYSSLR
-351 WDQKVDPDNLDGKQ
+351 WDPDIDVDYLDGNQ
-365 DFYLFSVDL
+365 DFYLFSIDL
-374 AEGVGKDYTV
+374 AEGVGKDHTV
-384 INIFKILPMDIKFH
+384 INMFQIKPTEIKHH
-398 RDLVSPSDVTDFFKL
+398 RDLVSPSDITDFFKL
-413 EQIGIFRSNVHSLK
+413 EQIGLFRSNIHSLK
-427 EVSQILYEMC
+427 DFSMILYELC
-437 VNIFDQE
+437 VSIFDQE
-444 NLRCIIEYNAFGQE
+444 NLRLIIEYNAFGQE

-464 QLYPTRNDFDEEI
+464 SLYQTRNDFDEETI
-477 LVRYAHRVGSKIKKP
+477 VRYSHRVGSKIKKP
-492 GIKVNRDNKRIL
+492 GIKINRDNKRIL
-504 TTKVKNYIRTSRMIV
+504 TTKVKNYIRSSRMVI
-519 KDPTSVSEAAMFSR
+519 KETNTVSEAAMFSR

-541 QTGNDDCMMTIVN
+541 QTGNDDCMMTVVN

-564 SETVEELFD
+564 SETIEELFD
-573 YIPQIYKT
+573 YIDEIYKT
-581 EIEKTLESSGNLSGD
+581 KIEETLEISGNLSGD
-596 SFNIYDILE
+596 SFNIYDIVQ

>member
-1 MSEFKVKQFEDPRD
+1 MSEFKVKQFEDP
-15 KDDSNRIVWT
+15 KDNDSSRIVWT
-25 TAKVQKAIESMELG
+25 AEKVQKAIESIEMG

-44 APFYEGDINYRKGNT
+44 APFYEGDIAYRKGNT
-59 VFDYTEEEMAEL
+59 VYDYSKEEVAEI
-71 KKCAK
+71 KRCAK

-83 TYCHAM
+83 KYCHAM
-89 TDEGVRKIQLRDY
+89 TDEGVRKIILRPY
-102 QAEMLKQYQENRW
+102 QEEMLRQYQQNRW

-144 NAMIMANKGAT
+144 NAMIMSNKGAT

-177 ILKKDVMEM
+177 IMKKDVMEM

-282 RDEKWKEQEIANLGS
+282 RDEAWKEQEVANLGS
-297 IEAFNQQYNNQFLS
+297 IEAFNQQYGNQFLS
-311 ASSLLLSS
+311 SSSLLLSS
-319 VEMKKLKNNEQE
+319 VEMKKVKNNEKE
-331 FVFHEFDGL
+331 FVFRELDAL
-340 DDLGIDYSSLK
+340 DDLGIDYSSLR
-351 WDQKVDPDNLDGKQ
+351 WDPDIDVDMLDGNQ
-365 DFYLFSVDL
+365 DFYLFSIDL

-384 INIFKILPMDIKFH
+384 INIFKVLPMDIKDH
-398 RDLVSPSDVTDFFKL
+398 RDLVSPSDITDFFKL
-413 EQIGIFRSNVHSLK
+413 EQIGIFRSNLHSLK
-427 EVSQILYEMC
+427 DFSMILYELC
-437 VNIFDQE
+437 VEIFDQE
-444 NLRCIIEYNAFGQE
+444 NLRLIIEYNAFGQE

-464 QLYPTRNDFDEEI
+464 ALYPTRNDFDEETI
-477 LVRYAHRVGSKIKKP
+477 VRYSHRVGSKIKKP

-504 TTKVKNYIRTSRMIV
+504 TTKVKNYIRTNRMVI
-519 KDPTSVSEAAMFSR
+519 KDINTVSEAAMFSR

-541 QTGNDDCMMTIVN
+541 QTGNDDCMMTVVN

-573 YIPQIYKT
+573 YIEEIYKT
-581 EIEKTLESSGNLSGD
+581 KIEETLEISGNLSGD
-596 SFNIYDILE
+596 SFNIYDIVE